1 MNVSSNT
8 LVQQSVNQET
18 VSDRSGLCYRVSQ
31 YKHAQCCTIPEKK
44 IGVRIDCTNNPA
56 HTMVGHDSPDT
67 HKIYYRITSYLRRP
81 IDIKY
86 QVHSTVVCHIYTFIG
101 RYFCVSLMLIRFL
114 VIFCFGLLQ
123 QPVAHT
129 RWCCISREIT
139 NLLNRCNVLTRRF
152 FLCAVRVRWIVFNIL
167 PVSARTWNA
176 KLVYTTAMF
185 LLVFLLCSRSN
196 SAVDVDDILFF
207 FFYLFYGHQPEI
219 KPVHDWLYGAQRE
232 ACRIV
237 FPRGNAIR
245 LL

>member
-18 VSDRSGLCYRVSQ
+18 VNDRSGLCYRVSQ

-44 IGVRIDCTNNPA
+44 SALESTARIIRRTQW
-56 HTMVGHDSPDT
+56 SDT
-67 HKIYYRITSYLRRP
+67 IPRTPTKSTRITSYLRRP

-152 FLCAVRVRWIVFNIL
+152 FLCAVRVRWLVFNIL

-207 FFYLFYGHQPEI
+207 FLFYGHQPEI
-219 KPVHDWLYGAQRE
+219 KTVDDWSYSAQRK